1 MKWTKKT
8 ANFTL
13 IELLVVIAI
22 IAILAGM
29 LLPALSRARETAK
42 NVKCVNNEKQI
53 GLMLAMYSAGSDDWL
68 PYETDAWKSGEG
80 VRYHRLLVLAQGGGG
95 DDGSCFNYFLC
106 PADNNTAGTPEELWT
121 WNQVS
126 YGYNRLYLSE
136 FKLSLTKR
144 ASETIYLVD
153 SAGMINAG
161 NVNGFYQVF
170 CWQDGNN
177 PMPYPKHNGG
187 TVCNAL
193 WLDGHVNPGRVPAY
207 NWEAL
212 FEDSVF
218 GYRWSEHLTSGVP
231 EGASIWNRWNPT
243 R

>member
-106 PADNNTAGTPEELWT
+106 PPTTTPPVRRKSCGPGIRFPTGTIGFISPNSSFPSRNGRPKPFIW
-121 WNQVS
+121 
-126 YGYNRLYLSE
+126 
-136 FKLSLTKR
+136 LTR
-144 ASETIYLVD
+144 RE
-153 SAGMINAG
+153 
-161 NVNGFYQVF
+161 
-170 CWQDGNN
+170 
-177 PMPYPKHNGG
+177 
-187 TVCNAL
+187 
-193 WLDGHVNPGRVPAY
+193 
-207 NWEAL
+207 
-212 FEDSVF
+212 
-218 GYRWSEHLTSGVP
+218 
-231 EGASIWNRWNPT
+231 
-243 R
+243 